1 MQLESEGRRTSIHL
15 MPTLPPYIPDGLDE
29 VMIRQVVFGFSDQ
42 VRADAEL
49 APVFDARIAPE
60 AWPHHLETMCDFWSS
75 VLMRTGRYH
84 GRPMPKHLALP
95 ELTDAHFHR
104 WLSLFRIT
112 VRDLCPP
119 AVADLFLD
127 RAFNIAQ
134 AFRLQIAIR
143 DGRDALAVEPFT
155 EADLTPAA

>member
-1 MQLESEGRRTSIHL
+1 

-29 VMIRQVVFGFSDQ
+29 DLIRQVVFGFYDQ
-42 VRADAEL
+42 VRADVVL
-49 APVFDARIAPE
+49 APVFDAVIAPE
-60 AWPHHLETMCDFWSS
+60 AWPRHLETMCDFWSS

-95 ELTDAHFHR
+95 ELTDPHFQR
-104 WLSLFRIT
+104 WLSLFRTT
-112 VRDLCPP
+112 VRELCPP
-119 AVADLFLD
+119 AIADLFLD

-134 AFRLQIAIR
+134 AFRLQLAIR
-143 DGRDALAVEPFT
+143 DGRNALGVEPFT

>member
-1 MQLESEGRRTSIHL
+1 
-15 MPTLPPYIPDGLDE
+15 MPTLPPYIPDGLNE
-29 VMIRQVVFGFSDQ
+29 AMIRKVVFGFYDR

-49 APVFDARIAPE
+49 APVFDARIAPG

-95 ELTDAHFHR
+95 KLNDAHFQR
-104 WLSLFRIT
+104 WLSLFRAT

-119 AVADLFLD
+119 TVADLFLD

-143 DGRDALAVEPFT
+143 EGRDALAVEPFT

>member
-1 MQLESEGRRTSIHL
+1 MTKPPRGTPPRVGPGVEAGVTEAMIH
-15 MPTLPPYIPDGLDE
+15 E
-29 VMIRQVVFGFSDQ
+29 QVHTFYGQ
-42 VRADAEL
+42 VRRDPAL
-49 APVFDARIAPE
+49 GPIFNRIIDD
-60 AWPHHLETMCDFWSS
+60 WDTHLDKMCDFWSS

-95 ELTDAHFHR
+95 KLNDAHFQR
-104 WLSLFRIT
+104 WLSLFRAT

-134 AFRLQIAIR
+134 AFRLQLAIR
-143 DGRDALAVEPFT
+143 DGRNALGVEPFT

>member
-1 MQLESEGRRTSIHL
+1 MPP

-29 VMIRQVVFGFSDQ
+29 GLIRRVVFGFYDQ

-95 ELTDAHFHR
+95 ELNDAHFHR
-104 WLSLFRIT
+104 WLSLFRQT

-127 RAFNIAQ
+127 RALNIAQ
-134 AFRLQIAIR
+134 AFRLQMAIR
-143 DGRDALAVEPFT
+143 DGRDAIAIQPFT
-155 EADLTPAA
+155 EDDLTPAV